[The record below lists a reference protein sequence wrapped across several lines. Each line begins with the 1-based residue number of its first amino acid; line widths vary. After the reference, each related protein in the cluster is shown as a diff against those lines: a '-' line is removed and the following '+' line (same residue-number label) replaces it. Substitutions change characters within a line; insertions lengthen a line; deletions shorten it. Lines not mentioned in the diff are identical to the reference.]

1 MTRNHLLVGLGAD
14 LDADK
19 ARLVELDSVRGVTVS
34 IGVVKVSQAAQ
45 QHVDTA
51 FDDAD
56 GGVDLAPQV
65 GAAGGFVV
73 DGKGNGVD
81 ARQVRAG
88 AVREVSLEGDEPL
101 LGGESGGCA
110 EDSKEQEPCHR
121 FVAEM
126 TTCLGDHG
134 SILRV

>member
-65 GAAGGFVV
+65 SAAGGFVV
-73 DGKGNGVD
+73 DSEGDVINVGK
-81 ARQVRAG
+81 VRAG
-88 AVREVSLEGDEPL
+88 AVRELSLEGDEPL
-101 LGGESGGCA
+101 LGGEGGGCA
-110 EDSKEQEPCHR
+110 EDSKQQEQQ
-121 FVAEM
+121 
-126 TTCLGDHG
+126 
-134 SILRV
+134 S